1 MEIHTFDTVYFVIHS
16 GKTKGQMPVYLCRK
30 ESDGQLYQ
38 LFAMKK
44 QFIRKETISFLNEQ
58 LQNKE
63 FDDFS
68 DLFLYQEQLFAAI
81 RYYAD
86 SSLEEKKEEN
96 LEFEER
102 LEIGR
107 QILERF
113 LITKMPAFFC
123 CQCLD
128 PERILLTDSLEVHF
142 SYTLDKVGIAAAVT
156 MQDFWNAFADFLEE
170 EWSKELTN
178 QIVDGLSQY
187 ISFLRLAEHKTEE
200 LVYRKY
206 LLMREKLIQIPREE
220 RNRSRSHLFLLWD
233 KNKKRISA
241 VKKILA
247 FLILLAAL
255 VYFIYTVWE
264 QKQPDGGSEKLIHYI
279 GTLSVPE

>member
-107 QILERF
+107 QILEKF
-113 LITKMPAFFC
+113 LITKMPAFFFAASVLT
-123 CQCLD
+123 QKGFCL
-128 PERILLTDSLEVHF
+128 RILWRF
-142 SYTLDKVGIAAAVT
+142 I
-156 MQDFWNAFADFLEE
+156 
-170 EWSKELTN
+170 
-178 QIVDGLSQY
+178 
-187 ISFLRLAEHKTEE
+187 
-200 LVYRKY
+200 
-206 LLMREKLIQIPREE
+206 
-220 RNRSRSHLFLLWD
+220 
-233 KNKKRISA
+233 
-241 VKKILA
+241 
-247 FLILLAAL
+247 FLIRWIKLELLPL
-255 VYFIYTVWE
+255 
-264 QKQPDGGSEKLIHYI
+264 
-279 GTLSVPE
+279 